1 MACWPAG
8 STGSHVAAC
17 VGGFCP
23 SAGPVL
29 ASHLPL
35 WVPADRRKVWWR
47 FGLAA
52 AAAGATC
59 LALDIRLPL
68 SLPLIVEITD
78 CHLPHSFG
86 WPVHFGII

>member
-8 STGSHVAAC
+8 STVSHVAAC

-23 SAGPVL
+23 CAGPVL
-29 ASHLPL
+29 ACHLPL

-59 LALDIRLPL
+59 LALDIRLSP
-68 SLPLIVEITD
+68 PPPIAEITD
-78 CHLPHSFG
+78 CHSLQSFG
-86 WPVHFGII
+86 WPVHPGII